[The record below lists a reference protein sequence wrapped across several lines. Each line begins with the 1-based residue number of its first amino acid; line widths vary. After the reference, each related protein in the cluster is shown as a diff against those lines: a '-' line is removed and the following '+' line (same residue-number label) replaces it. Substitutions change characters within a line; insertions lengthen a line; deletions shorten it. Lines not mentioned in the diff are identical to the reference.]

1 MNKWHLMEQEKTQMI
16 LTFSGNVEAVDSGER
31 RTISGKIAPYGEIGF
46 TSAGKVVFAPNS
58 ISAAEPSKVKL
69 LMSHDNSKPVGRMQ
83 SITSNADGLYA
94 SFKVSASSRGSDA
107 ILLAQEQL
115 MDGLSVGVEVTASK
129 PQKDYLL
136 VTAATLREVSL
147 VESAAFASAA
157 VQKIAAAAGD
167 MPMDPNTSTSTKVTT
182 TNTVINTTTTETETE
197 SEAAVTTA
205 PDQNAP
211 EAATAA
217 EETAAPVVEAARKI
231 IRPSVLDSQTVR
243 SPIINMGSYTEHKI
257 KAALGNDDSKLYV
270 TAADD
275 SFTTNPAFNPTQYL
289 SEFPTNTRFGTPAID
304 ACSRGTLPNSGM
316 TISVPSLV
324 TSAGGQAGVAPTVTV
339 EAEGGAVDATG
350 MVTEYL
356 TGTVSKYSGMN
367 TISVELLERSDP
379 NFYAELTNQLQNAYL
394 KTLDTTVLAA
404 LITAGQQG
412 ATQAATSAGI
422 IGYAAD
428 AAAKVYQAT
437 GYFAQNYVANPS
449 QWQLLMG
456 SVDST
461 GRPIYSA
468 SQPMNAAGL
477 TQPGSIRGNV
487 LGLDLY
493 VDKNFAVTTNID
505 DSAVI
510 LAPEA
515 FTVYQS
521 PQAYMSVNVVSNLQV
536 QVAIYGYMA
545 YIAKMPKG
553 IVRFN
558 LT

>member
-1 MNKWHLMEQEKTQMI
+1 MQPLI
-16 LTFSGNVEAVDSGER
+16 LTFSGNIEAVDSGDR
-31 RTISGKIAPYGEIGF
+31 RTISGKIAPYGEVGY
-46 TSAGKVVFAPNS
+46 TSAGKVVFAEGS
-58 ISAAEPSKVKL
+58 ISAPEPSRVKL

-83 SITSNADGLYA
+83 SITSAKDGLYA

-157 VQKIAAAAGD
+157 VQKISAQEGD
-167 MPMDPNTSTSTKVTT
+167 MPLDAAETTSTKITT

-211 EAATAA
+211 EAVDAT
-217 EETAAPVVEAARKI
+217 EQAAPTVEAARKI
-231 IRPSVLDSQTVR
+231 ILPSALNSQRVR
-243 SPIINMGSYTEHKI
+243 TPIVNMGSYTEHKI
-257 KAALGNDDSKLYV
+257 KAALGNEDSKLYV

-275 SFTTNPAFNPTQYL
+275 SFSTNPAFNPTQYL
-289 SEFPTNTRFGTPAID
+289 SEFPTNTRFGTPSID
-304 ACSRGTLPNSGM
+304 ACSRGVLPNSGM
-316 TISVPSLV
+316 TINVPSLV
-324 TSAGGQAGVAPTVTV
+324 TSAGGQSGVAPVVTV
-339 EAEGGAVDATG
+339 EAEAGAVANTG

-356 TGTVSKYSGMN
+356 SGTVNKYSGMN
-367 TISVELLERSDP
+367 TISIELLERSDP
-379 NFYAELTNQLQNAYL
+379 NFYSELTAQLQNAYL
-394 KTLDTTVLAA
+394 KTLDTTVNAA
-404 LITAGQQG
+404 LITAGTV
-412 ATQAATSAGI
+412 ATTAQAATSAGI
-422 IGYAAD
+422 IGYASE
-428 AAAKVYQAT
+428 AARLVYEAT
-437 GYFAQNYVANPS
+437 GYYAQNYIANGS
-449 QWQLLMG
+449 QWQLLM
-456 SVDST
+456 SASDTT

-468 SQPMNAAGL
+468 SQPMNAGGL

-493 VDKNFAVTTNID
+493 VDKNFAATTTVD
-505 DSAVI
+505 DSAII

-545 YIAKMPKG
+545 TIAKMPKG
-553 IVRFN
+553 IIRYNF
-558 LT
+558 T

>member
-1 MNKWHLMEQEKTQMI
+1 MKGTALMI
-16 LTFSGNVEAVDSGER
+16 LTFSGNIEAVDSGER
-31 RTISGKIAPYGEIGF
+31 RTISGKIAPYGEIGY
-46 TSAGKVVFAPNS
+46 TSAGKVVFAEGS
-58 ISAAEPSKVKL
+58 ISAPEPSRVKL

-83 SITSNADGLYA
+83 SITSAKDGLYA

-167 MPMDPNTSTSTKVTT
+167 MPVTPVEAAESTSTKITT

-197 SEAAVTTA
+197 TESEAAVTTA
-205 PDQNAP
+205 PDQSAP
-211 EAATAA
+211 EAVDAT
-217 EETAAPVVEAARKI
+217 EQAAPTVEAARKI
-231 IRPSVLDSQTVR
+231 ILPSALNSQRVR
-243 SPIINMGSYTEHKI
+243 TPITSMGAYTEHKI
-257 KAALGNDDSKLYV
+257 KAALGNEDSKLYV

-275 SFTTNPAFNPTQYL
+275 DFSTNPAFSPTQYL
-289 SEFPTNTRFGTPAID
+289 SEFPTNTRFGTPSID
-304 ACSRGTLPNSGM
+304 ACSRGVLPASGM
-316 TISVPSLV
+316 TINVPSLV
-324 TSAGGQAGVAPTVTV
+324 TSAGGKSGVAPVVTV
-339 EAEGGAVDATG
+339 EAEGGAVANTG

-356 TGTVSKYSGMN
+356 TGTISKYSGMN
-367 TISVELLERSDP
+367 TLSIELLERSDP
-379 NFYAELTNQLQNAYL
+379 NFYAELTAQLQNAYL
-394 KTLDTTVLAA
+394 KTLDTTVNAA
-404 LITAGQQG
+404 LITAGTV
-412 ATQAATSAGI
+412 ATTAQAATSAGI
-422 IGYAAD
+422 IGYASE
-428 AAAKVYQAT
+428 AARLVYEAT
-437 GYFAQNYVANPS
+437 GYYAQNYIANGS

-456 SVDST
+456 ASDTT

-468 SQPMNAAGL
+468 SQPMNAGGL

-493 VDKNFAVTTNID
+493 VDKNFAATTTVD
-505 DSAVI
+505 DSAII

-521 PQAYMSVNVVSNLQV
+521 PTAYMSVNVVSNLQV

-545 YIAKMPKG
+545 TIAKMPKG
-553 IVRFN
+553 IIRYNF
-558 LT
+558 T

>member
-1 MNKWHLMEQEKTQMI
+1 MI

-31 RTISGKIAPYGEIGF
+31 RTISGKIAPYGEIGY
-46 TSAGKVVFAPNS
+46 TSAGKVVFAEGS
-58 ISAAEPSKVKL
+58 ITAPEPSKVKL
-69 LMSHDNSKPVGRMQ
+69 LMSHDNAKPVGRMQ
-83 SITSNADGLYA
+83 SITSAKDGLYA

-167 MPMDPNTSTSTKVTT
+167 MPMDAAMSTSTKITT
-182 TNTVINTTTTETETE
+182 TNTVINSTTTETETETE

-205 PDQNAP
+205 PDQTAP
-211 EAATAA
+211 EAVDAT
-217 EETAAPVVEAARKI
+217 EQAAPVVEAARKI
-231 IRPSVLDSQTVR
+231 ILPSALNSQRVR
-243 SPIINMGSYTEHKI
+243 TPIVNMGSYTEHKI

-275 SFTTNPAFNPTQYL
+275 SFSTNPAFNPTQYL
-289 SEFPTNTRFGTPAID
+289 SEFPTNTRFGTPSID
-304 ACSRGTLPNSGM
+304 ACSRGVLPNNGM
-316 TISVPSLV
+316 TINVPSLV
-324 TSAGGQAGVAPTVTV
+324 TSAGGQSGVAPAVTV
-339 EAEGGAVDATG
+339 EAEAGAVQNTG

-356 TGTVSKYSGMN
+356 SGTVSKYSGMN
-367 TISVELLERSDP
+367 TISIELLERSDP

-394 KTLDTTVLAA
+394 KTIDTTVNAA
-404 LITAGQQG
+404 LITAGTV
-412 ATQAATSAGI
+412 ATTAQAATSAGI
-422 IGYAAD
+422 IGYASEAS
-428 AAAKVYQAT
+428 KLVYEAT
-437 GYFAQNYVANPS
+437 GYFANNYIANGS

-456 SVDST
+456 AVDST

-468 SQPMNAAGL
+468 SQPMNAGGL
-477 TQPGSIRGNV
+477 VQPGSIRGNV

-493 VDKNFAVTTNID
+493 VDKNFAATTTVD
-505 DSAVI
+505 DSAII

-545 YIAKMPKG
+545 TIAKMPKG
-553 IVRFN
+553 IIRYNF
-558 LT
+558 T

>member
-1 MNKWHLMEQEKTQMI
+1 MKGTALMI
-16 LTFSGNVEAVDSGER
+16 LTFSGNIEAVDSGER

-58 ISAAEPSKVKL
+58 ISAADPNKIKL

-83 SITSNADGLYA
+83 NITSAADGLYA

-107 ILLAQEQL
+107 ILLAQEKL

-129 PQKDYLL
+129 PEKDYLL

-147 VESAAFASAA
+147 VESAAFGSAA

-167 MPMDPNTSTSTKVTT
+167 MPVDAAMSQSTKVTT

-205 PDQNAP
+205 PDQSAP
-211 EAATAA
+211 EAVDAT
-217 EETAAPVVEAARKI
+217 EQAAPTVEAARKI
-231 IRPSVLDSQTVR
+231 ILPSALNSQRVR
-243 SPIINMGSYTEHKI
+243 TPIVSMGSYTEHKI
-257 KAALGNDDSKLYV
+257 KAALGNEDSKLYI

-275 SFTTNPAFNPTQYL
+275 SFSTNPGFNPTQYL
-289 SEFPTNTRFGTPAID
+289 SEFPTNTRFGTPSID
-304 ACSRGTLPNSGM
+304 ACSRGTLPANGM

-324 TSAGGQAGVAPTVTV
+324 TSAGGQSGVAPAVTV
-339 EAEGGAVDATG
+339 EAEGGAVQNTG

-356 TGTVSKYSGMN
+356 SGTISKYSGMN
-367 TISVELLERSDP
+367 TISIELLERGYGDG
-379 NFYAELTNQLQNAYL
+379 NFFSELTNQLQNAYL
-394 KTLDTTVLAA
+394 KTLDTTVNAA
-404 LITAGQQG
+404 LVTAGSV
-412 ATQAATSAGI
+412 ATTAQAATSAGI
-422 IGYAAD
+422 IGYASE
-428 AAAKVYQAT
+428 AARLVYEAT
-437 GYFAQNYVANPS
+437 GYFANNYIANGA
-449 QWQLLMG
+449 QWQLLTG
-456 SVDST
+456 AVDST

-468 SQPMNAAGL
+468 SQPMNAGGL
-477 TQPGSIRGNV
+477 VQPGSIRGNV

-493 VDKNFAVTTNID
+493 VDKNFAATTVVD
-505 DSAVI
+505 DSAII

-536 QVAIYGYMA
+536 QVAMYGYMA
-545 YIAKMPKG
+545 TIAKMPNG